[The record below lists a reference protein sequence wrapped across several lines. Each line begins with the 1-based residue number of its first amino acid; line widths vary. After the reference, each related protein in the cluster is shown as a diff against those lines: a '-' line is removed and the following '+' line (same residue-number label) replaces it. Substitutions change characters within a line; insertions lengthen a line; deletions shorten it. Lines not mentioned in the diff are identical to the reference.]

1 MTRRFSLCD
10 LKGSVGMEYL
20 AKSKPIETIA
30 THTQELIKR
39 FHILKEA
46 YTDKLS
52 FLSEKDWKLLEWA
65 VLYHDVGKYNPVFQQ
80 KLRKAIGESELA
92 FDLSVPYDLQ
102 HNLLSILAFPRN
114 VLKLNKVERAL
125 LFQTIGF
132 HHERERLDDEEQLS
146 LVYDTYFPALKETI
160 AKELGIEIAEYGDR
174 SSLGILK
181 RRYTEIENGSDF
193 YRYVL
198 LKGLLHRLDHAASA
212 HVPISIAPEAN
223 PGERTEAFI
232 QHSFPDAGLNP
243 LQQFSKANRQ
253 HHVIAVAQTGMGK
266 TEAGLLWIGDDKAFF
281 TLPLRVSLNSMY
293 KRLVNREGLNLNG
306 RVGRIADVGE
316 PPYAEE
322 TEEDF
327 EGEEVVGLLHSTS
340 LDYLEQML
348 MEDRDKNSS
357 QRRQAQATKDE
368 ERLPFIHSAT
378 KEYANPLIVCTV
390 DQILKFP
397 LYYLGF
403 EKEYATM
410 AYSKVVIDELQA
422 YSPEI
427 AAILIRALVMID
439 RIGGS
444 FMIMTATMPKLYRE
458 ALEKELRES
467 RGEPTH
473 ELVISPQPFIDDT
486 NLRHHIEVH
495 EDALLSDLALKR
507 ITEEAK
513 TQSVLVICNTVNRAK
528 EVFKEL
534 AKRQDGV
541 RLLHSR
547 FIRKDRAEREAEL
560 LDFEQSK
567 QPGIWVTTQLV
578 EASLDIDFD
587 RLYTE
592 MSILDSQFQRYGRCN
607 RRGTKS
613 VEEVNVHVFCG
624 EASGIGYVYDQQLYE
639 ISLDLLRVH
648 QGTVLRESI
657 KQDMI
662 DQLYDRHT
670 LQEHKSDFLKKF
682 DKALKDIR
690 DSIPYDMNRG
700 EAQKIFRDIQE
711 VQAVPRC
718 FIETEEIQ
726 TAMVIAGNHNSQWKE
741 KKKARKTVEKYLVG
755 VNFYQSKTNN
765 LLSPFP
771 GIPDLYIVDAEYSTE
786 TGLETSQAI
795 HSSIF
800 M

>member
-1 MTRRFSLCD
+1 M
-10 LKGSVGMEYL
+10 VYY
-20 AKSKPIETIA
+20 AKSTPPETILK
-30 THTQELIKR
+30 HTME
-39 FHILKEA
+39 
-46 YTDKLS
+46 
-52 FLSEKDWKLLEWA
+52 LLERLQQFKDAYANKLPSMKETEWELLRFA
-65 VLYHDVGKYNPVFQQ
+65 VLYHDVGKYNLVFQNIIRK
-80 KLRKAIGESELA
+80 KLKELE
-92 FDLSVPYDLQ
+92 LQLTIEQNLQ
-102 HNLLSILAFPRN
+102 HNLLSLLAIPYDLEIDEADFT
-114 VLKLNKVERAL
+114 L
-125 LFQTIGF
+125 LYQAIAY
-132 HHERERLDDEEQLS
+132 HHEREDLNSEDNLEK
-146 LVYDTYFPALKETI
+146 VYDAYFPPLKETI
-160 AKELGIEIAEYGDR
+160 EKELNIKIAEVGDAFPISMIR
-174 SSLGILK
+174 K
-181 RRYTEIENGSDF
+181 RYTEVENGSDF

-232 QHSFPDAGLNP
+232 QQSFPDTGLNQ

-293 KRLVNREGLNLNG
+293 KRLVHHEGLNLNG
-306 RVGRIADVGE
+306 RVGSIMDSGE
-316 PPYAEE
+316 SLDRKEA
-322 TEEDF
+322 EEDF

-348 MEDRDKNSS
+348 MEDRDDNSS
-357 QRRQAQATKDE
+357 QRRQAQAAKDE
-368 ERLPFIHSAT
+368 ERLPLIHSAT

-444 FMIMTATMPKLYRE
+444 FMIMTATMPKIYKE
-458 ALEKELRES
+458 ALEHELRES

-473 ELVISPQPFIDDT
+473 ELKISPQPFIDDK

-495 EDALLSDLALKR
+495 EDALLSDFALDR
-507 ITEEAK
+507 IEEEAK

-534 AKRQDGV
+534 AQRQDSV
-541 RLLHSR
+541 KLLHSR

-560 LDFEQSK
+560 LAFEQSK

-613 VEEVNVHVFCG
+613 VQEANVHVFCG
-624 EASGIGYVYDQQLYE
+624 DASGIGYVYDRQLYE

-657 KQDMI
+657 KQEMI
-662 DQLYDRHT
+662 DQLYDRNT
-670 LQEHKSDFLKKF
+670 LHEHKSEFLEKF

-700 EAQKIFRDIQE
+700 EAQQIFRDIQE

-718 FIETEEIQ
+718 FINKDDVQ
-726 TAMVIAGNHNSQWKE
+726 AAMKISDNSTLQWKE

-755 VNFYQSKTNN
+755 VNFYQSKTNK

-771 GIPDLYIVDAEYSTE
+771 GIPDLYIIDAEYSRK

>member
-1 MTRRFSLCD
+1 
-10 LKGSVGMEYL
+10 MEYL

-39 FHILKEA
+39 FHILKDVHA
-46 YTDKLS
+46 DKLS

-65 VLYHDVGKYNPVFQQ
+65 VLYHDVGKYNPVFQH
-80 KLRKAIGESELA
+80 KLRKAVGESELS
-92 FDLSVPYDLQ
+92 FDLSVLYDLQ
-102 HNLLSILAFPRN
+102 HNLLSILAFPRK

-146 LVYDTYFPALKETI
+146 LVYDTYFPALKETV
-160 AKELGIEIAEYGDR
+160 ADELGIEIAEYGDR

-181 RRYTEIENGSDF
+181 RRYTEIENGPDF

-223 PGERTEAFI
+223 PGARTEAFI
-232 QHSFPDAGLNP
+232 QRSFPDTGLNP
-243 LQQFSKANRQ
+243 LQQFSKFNRQ

-306 RVGRIADVGE
+306 RVGSIMDSGE
-316 PPYAEE
+316 SPY

-348 MEDRDKNSS
+348 MEDREKNSS
-357 QRRQAQATKDE
+357 QRRQAQVAKDE
-368 ERLPFIHSAT
+368 ERLPLIHSAT

-444 FMIMTATMPKLYRE
+444 FMIMTATMPKIYKE
-458 ALEKELRES
+458 ALEHELSES

-495 EDALLSDLALKR
+495 EEDLAKSFVLER
-507 ITEEAK
+507 ILEEGK
-513 TQSVLVICNTVNRAK
+513 TKSVLVICNTVNRSK
-528 EVFKEL
+528 EMFQALRASEMADLHQIV
-534 AKRQDGV
+534 V

-547 FIRKDRAEREAEL
+547 FVRRHRAKLEERL
-560 LDFEQSK
+560 LKFEQSK
-567 QPGIWVTTQLV
+567 KTGIWITTQLV

-592 MSILDSQFQRYGRCN
+592 MSVLDSQFQRYGRCN
-607 RRGTKS
+607 RRGKKNTTEANIHVFLGDASGVGSVYDENLYDKS
-613 VEEVNVHVFCG
+613 VK
-624 EASGIGYVYDQQLYE
+624 
-639 ISLDLLRVH
+639 LLKQH
-648 QGTVLRESI
+648 HGTVLRESI
-657 KQDMI
+657 KQHMI
-662 DQLYDRHT
+662 NELYDRKN
-670 LQEHKSDFLKKF
+670 LKNSIFLEKF
-682 DKALKDIR
+682 DNALREIR
-690 DSIPYDMNRG
+690 DMTPYDMNRS

-718 FIETEEIQ
+718 LMQAEKIQ
-726 TAMVIAGNHNSQWKE
+726 RAMAVFNSSKSLWQQ
-741 KKKARKTVEKYLVG
+741 KKKSRKEIEHYLVG
-755 VNFYQSKTNN
+755 VNLYKAKKSG

-771 GIPDLYIVDAEYSTE
+771 GIPDLYIIDAPYNSK
-786 TGLETSQAI
+786 TGLEVDKAAY
-795 HSSIF
+795 SSLF
-800 M
+800 L